1 MCLEIHVVKLIRLS
15 IPVCVIDISSLDGT
29 RIITGYTIEE
39 RPVICEWSENE
50 LQRYFRY
57 DGRINVASST
67 DGTFSPSQHVDYR
80 EKLTGISIADGFV
93 SILLTF
99 RVEHKDYATVSYDQ
113 SAVGCTL
120 SMPDNLC
127 VSMSG
132 EGHYEVSMGDQVNLK
147 VIEVARIR

>member
-1 MCLEIHVVKLIRLS
+1 MVKLIRLS
-15 IPVCVIDISSLDGT
+15 IPVCVIDTSSLDGT

-50 LQRYFRY
+50 LERDF
-57 DGRINVASST
+57 RINVASST
-67 DGTFSPSQHVDYR
+67 DGTFSPSQHLDYR
-80 EKLTGISIADGFV
+80 EKLTRVSIADGFV